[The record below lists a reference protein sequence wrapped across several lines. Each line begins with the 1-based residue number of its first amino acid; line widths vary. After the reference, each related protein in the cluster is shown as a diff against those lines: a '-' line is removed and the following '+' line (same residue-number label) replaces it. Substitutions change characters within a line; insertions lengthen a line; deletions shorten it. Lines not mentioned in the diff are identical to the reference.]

1 MGSLTSVDSLS
12 IAAGAFGTVSISVLV
27 MLMVDLVKAYWPG
40 LTGQRAEVAV
50 TLVSLAAVTIL
61 LVSTDADWYARDTW
75 VALIVG
81 VVSVNVMARGI
92 YMRAVRGS

>member
-1 MGSLTSVDSLS
+1 TVESLRIED
-12 IAAGAFGTVSISVLV
+12 GALDTVSISVLV
-27 MLMVDLVKAYWPG
+27 MLMVALVKAYWPA
-40 LTGQRAEVAV
+40 LAGQRAEVAV

>member
-1 MGSLTSVDSLS
+1 M
-12 IAAGAFGTVSISVLV
+12 
-27 MLMVDLVKAYWPG
+27 
-40 LTGQRAEVAV
+40 

>member
-40 LTGQRAEVAV
+40 RK
-50 TLVSLAAVTIL
+50 LVN
-61 LVSTDADWYARDTW
+61 W
-75 VALIVG
+75 
-81 VVSVNVMARGI
+81 SVPTR
-92 YMRAVRGS
+92 